1 MSMSTLELGG
11 FKVRVWQQG
20 EGPGLLYLHGLERHP
35 GDAPFLRRL
44 AEDRDVRAPELP
56 GYGESLGIEHLR
68 DVHDVALLYR
78 EMVEVWGLPKVDV
91 VGHSLGAMLAAELAI
106 VAPHLVRGLVL
117 VDAYGLW
124 QDDRPL
130 PDPFAMTPDELDAA
144 KWHDASAKEH
154 ETHARAGSSRQD
166 LMVERTTNL
175 GTATKFMWPIPDRG
189 LRRRLRHLHAPT
201 LVVHGE
207 SDGLVPL
214 EYARELSELVPNGDL
229 EVLAG
234 TGHLPMF
241 ESPDELVGV
250 VQKFLA
256 RV

>member
-1 MSMSTLELGG
+1 MKMSTHQVGG
-11 FKVRVWQQG
+11 FELRVWQQG
-20 EGPGLLYLHGLERHP
+20 DGPGLLYLHGLERHP

-56 GYGESLGIEHLR
+56 GYGESLGIERIR

-78 EMVEVWGLPKVDV
+78 ELIEQWGFAEVDV
-91 VGHSLGAMLAAELAI
+91 VGHSLGGMLAAELA
-106 VAPHLVRGLVL
+106 VLAPHRLRRLVL

-124 QDDRPL
+124 QDDQPL

-144 KWHDASAKEH
+144 KWHDVAAKEH
-154 ETHARAGSSRQD
+154 ETHTREGSSRLD

-189 LRRRLRHLHAPT
+189 LRRRLRHLQAPT
-201 LVVHGE
+201 LVIHGE
-207 SDGLVPL
+207 DDGLIPV
-214 EYARELSELVPNGDL
+214 EYARELSKLVPNGDL
-229 EVLAG
+229 EVLGGA
-234 TGHLPMF
+234 GHLPMF
-241 ESPDELVGV
+241 ETPDEFVGV

-256 RV
+256 RG